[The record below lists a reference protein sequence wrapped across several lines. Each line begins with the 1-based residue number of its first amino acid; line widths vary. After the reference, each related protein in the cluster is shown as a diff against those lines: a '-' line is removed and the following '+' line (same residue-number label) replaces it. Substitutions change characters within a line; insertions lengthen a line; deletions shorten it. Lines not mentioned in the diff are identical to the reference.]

1 MKNYT
6 TANAYYNRQSDYAK
20 TAFDKDNIMPRRY
33 VLVLTNLL

>member
-20 TAFDKDNIMPRRY
+20 TAFDKDNNAKEICFGID
-33 VLVLTNLL
+33 

>member
-6 TANAYYNRQSDYAK
+6 TANAYYNRQSNYAK
-20 TAFDKDNIMPRRY
+20 IAFDKDNIMPRRY